1 MPNWLHD
8 NLLTRWR
15 LRGQAKFIRTLEGE
29 MLEDLRAARQGM
41 ASKVT
46 VEDIQSKYRY
56 DEKALNEWY

>member
-1 MPNWLHD
+1 
-8 NLLTRWR
+8 
-15 LRGQAKFIRTLEGE
+15 